1 LKAKLRAII
10 VDDERLA
17 RADLRSMLAEL
28 ENIEIAGEAENVGA
42 AAEMIQ
48 QENPDLVFL
57 DIQMPGESGFDL
69 LARVDLRAHVVFVTA
84 FDEYAIRA
92 FEVNAVDYLLKPV
105 NPDRLKVAIERVER
119 REAASTANQ
128 HDLRYDDALLL
139 TFNTHRKFIRVNS
152 IVCIQSAADYTEL
165 LTSDGKKGLVRKTMS
180 EWEERLPGEYF
191 CRVHRTTIVNIDLI
205 EAIEKKDADSYQICL
220 KGIATP
226 FPVSRRYAGLL
237 KQQKR

>member
-1 LKAKLRAII
+1 MSSKLRAVI

-17 RADLRSMLAEL
+17 RADLRSMLVDM
-28 ENIEIAGEAENVGA
+28 ENVEIAGEAANINA
-42 AAEMIQ
+42 AIELIGR
-48 QENPDLVFL
+48 ENPDLVFL

-69 LARVDLRAHVVFVTA
+69 LDKVDLRAQVVFVTA

-92 FEVNAVDYLLKPV
+92 FEVNAADYLLKPV
-105 NPDRLKVAIERVER
+105 NPDRLKTAIERVER
-119 REAASTANQ
+119 RESPSAGNQ
-128 HDLRYDDALLL
+128 HELRYEDALLL

-180 EWEERLPGEYF
+180 EWEERLPREYF
-191 CRVHRTTIVNIDLI
+191 CRLHRSIIANIDFI
-205 EAIEKKDADSYQICL
+205 EKIEKKDADSYQVCL
-220 KGIATP
+220 RGIAVP

-237 KQQKR
+237 KERKP